1 MIYDTGGQER
11 YKAINET
18 YYKKADA
25 ILLVYD
31 ISNIN
36 SFDEIKNYYVER
48 IRESCPKD
56 IPILLLGN
64 KTDLEEQRQVT
75 KEQGIELALQ
85 ENYEFNE
92 SSCMKNLNVAGAFEA
107 LIERWNMENHKKE
120 EKKKKIDNKKS
131 TKKITRA
138 NTEMNI
144 EIDMQ
149 KYNSERK
156 RYISYSATEIPI
168 KNKKITL
175 KAEHLKDKKEHKCCH
190 SSKFKSNEV

>member
-11 YKAINET
+11 YKSINET

-31 ISNIN
+31 ISNIS

-48 IRESCPKD
+48 IRESCEKD
-56 IPILLLGN
+56 VPILLLGN
-64 KTDLEEQRQVT
+64 KTDLEEKRQVT

-107 LIERWNMENHKKE
+107 LIERWNIENHKKE
-120 EKKKKIDNKKS
+120 KNQKTISKKRSVKKLE
-131 TKKITRA
+131 RA
-138 NTEMNI
+138 NTEINL
-144 EIDMQ
+144 ELDREQ
-149 KYNSERK
+149 QFNSERK
-156 RYISYSATEIPI
+156 RYITFYRSEN

-175 KAEHLKDKKEHKCCH
+175 TAEHSKEKNDHKCCH
-190 SSKFKSNEV
+190 SSKFKSHEI